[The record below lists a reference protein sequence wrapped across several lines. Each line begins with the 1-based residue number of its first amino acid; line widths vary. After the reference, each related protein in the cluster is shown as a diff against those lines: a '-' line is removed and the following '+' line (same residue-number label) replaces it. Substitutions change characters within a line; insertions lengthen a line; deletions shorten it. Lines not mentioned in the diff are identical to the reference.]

1 MCLDVSTSRHKN
13 LILSFS
19 LTPKLRQVMC
29 DVSYYKPLKLQH
41 ECRALQ
47 RTQVQMTK
55 PPQEHRHAA
64 AHPVATAN
72 TRLDSARAR
81 TKAEEE
87 ANFPLLVQEGT
98 ATAAKP
104 ATTARPEETATASQ
118 LVTTARPVPRLP
130 GRHGEDGGSAAKHEH
145 HPAVQATGNRVM

>member
-1 MCLDVSTSRHKN
+1 
-13 LILSFS
+13 
-19 LTPKLRQVMC
+19 
-29 DVSYYKPLKLQH
+29 
-41 ECRALQ
+41 
-47 RTQVQMTK
+47 MTK